1 MFKKKLSL
9 SFFSK
14 ESFLSKFISWQNICS
29 KFPGLF
35 GFIGIDVI
43 NDKRNWK
50 IIEINPRFTSTFCG
64 ISRSYGQQA
73 DKLIRDFYI
82 YKEKIFFRKLKFIR
96 KTKVLF

>member
-1 MFKKKLSL
+1 M
-9 SFFSK
+9 
-14 ESFLSKFISWQNICS
+14 NILITGCA
-29 KFPGLF
+29 
-35 GFIGIDVI
+35 GFIGFHLSNYLLNKSNNTIYGIDVI